1 MTAALTAQPPRTL
14 AGQVALVTGASRGL
28 GRVIAGALAD
38 AGAAVGLVARSAG
51 PLTQARRHLVAAGG
65 TAVAVTADVTDA
77 DALGAAIE
85 QVSCQLGP
93 VDVLVNNAG
102 VVGPAGALWQVGPGD
117 WWRAMEVNV
126 RSVLACTRLVL
137 PSMLARRHG
146 RIVNITS
153 SAGAYRWPL
162 ASAYSVSKA
171 AVIKLTENLAVE
183 LKGTGVTVFSAHP
196 GLLPIG
202 LSEPALA
209 GRAPEDPA
217 AAKLNSWVRRELE
230 QGRGAEPEAAARLVL
245 RLAAGEYDGLSGR
258 HLTVH
263 DDLDALIERVLQP
276 GHRDLYLL
284 RRSEL
289 NGIGHRAS

>member
-1 MTAALTAQPPRTL
+1 MTAALTAEPPRTL

-28 GRVIAGALAD
+28 GLLIAGALAG
-38 AGAAVGLVARSAG
+38 AGATVGLVARSAG
-51 PLTQARRHLVAAGG
+51 PLTQARRRLVAAGG

-77 DALGAAIE
+77 GALGAAVE

-93 VDVLVNNAG
+93 IDVLVNNAG
-102 VVGPAGALWQVGPGD
+102 IAGPAGALWQVDPGD
-117 WWRAMEVNV
+117 WWRAMEVNA

-137 PSMLARRHG
+137 PSMIARRHG

-209 GRAPEDPA
+209 GPLPEDPA
-217 AAKLNSWVRRELE
+217 AAKLSSWIRRELE
-230 QGRGAEPEAAARLVL
+230 QGRGAEPGAAARFVL
-245 RLAAGEYDGLSGR
+245 RLACGQCDVLSGR

-263 DDLDALIERVLQP
+263 DNLDALTERAHEI

-284 RRSEL
+284 RRPEL
-289 NGIGHRAS
+289 SGIDE